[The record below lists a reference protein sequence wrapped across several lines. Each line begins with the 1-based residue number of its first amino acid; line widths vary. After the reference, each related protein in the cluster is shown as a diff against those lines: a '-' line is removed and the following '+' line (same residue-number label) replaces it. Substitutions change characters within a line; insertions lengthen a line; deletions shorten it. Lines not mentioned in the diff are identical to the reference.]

1 MIDSSNIYLYERS
14 CVYKNEAE
22 ISIILKLF
30 HEESTRE
37 RK

>member
-1 MIDSSNIYLYERS
+1 MIDSSNISPNERS
-14 CVYKNEAE
+14 RVYKNEAE
-22 ISIILKLF
+22 ISIIVKLF